1 MTRTKG
7 TRSKGRR
14 QNGRRSGN
22 DTGVARIM
30 QNITRK
36 RMKMRTETK
45 RNYAKKP
52 NRISISEVSEKNA
65 LITDRRNARIETE
78 NNQKIMIINAAATS
92 GSSKSLL
99 KLLSSQFVK
108 LKLITQFST
117 PYGSSGWDLPWS
129 SFFILQYQH

>member
-14 QNGRRSGN
+14 QNGRSSENG
-22 DTGVARIM
+22 TGVARIM

-78 NNQKIMIINAAATS
+78 NNQKNNNKRGCNRKVLLPTMAMWSNLTSYANAKRKEEKAN
-92 GSSKSLL
+92 
-99 KLLSSQFVK
+99 
-108 LKLITQFST
+108 
-117 PYGSSGWDLPWS
+117 
-129 SFFILQYQH
+129 

>member
-78 NNQKIMIINAAATS
+78 NNQKNNDNKRGCNMK
-92 GSSKSLL
+92 KSAN
-99 KLLSSQFVK
+99 
-108 LKLITQFST
+108 
-117 PYGSSGWDLPWS
+117 
-129 SFFILQYQH
+129 

>member
-36 RMKMRTETK
+36 CMKMRTETK

-78 NNQKIMIINAAATS
+78 NNQK
-92 GSSKSLL
+92 K
-99 KLLSSQFVK
+99 
-108 LKLITQFST
+108 
-117 PYGSSGWDLPWS
+117 
-129 SFFILQYQH
+129 

>member
-22 DTGVARIM
+22 DTGVARII

-65 LITDRRNARIETE
+65 LTTDRRNARIETE
-78 NNQKIMIINAAATS
+78 NNPKNNDNKRGCNNT
-92 GSSKSLL
+92 
-99 KLLSSQFVK
+99 LLSIFAPLSV
-108 LKLITQFST
+108 
-117 PYGSSGWDLPWS
+117 
-129 SFFILQYQH
+129 

>member
-78 NNQKIMIINAAATS
+78 NNQKKMIINAAATARIFKNYLIKAIEHFFRVYIA
-92 GSSKSLL
+92 SS
-99 KLLSSQFVK
+99 
-108 LKLITQFST
+108 
-117 PYGSSGWDLPWS
+117 
-129 SFFILQYQH
+129 